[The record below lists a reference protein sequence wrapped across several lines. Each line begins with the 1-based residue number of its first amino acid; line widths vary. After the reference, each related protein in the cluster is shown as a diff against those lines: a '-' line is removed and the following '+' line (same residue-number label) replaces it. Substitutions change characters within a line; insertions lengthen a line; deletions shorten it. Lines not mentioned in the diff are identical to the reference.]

1 MQKAAGNAQTVRQ
14 EKRKSSRIPGILI
27 IALGLLLNQKII
39 EKTIIPD
46 GSIELLSYRIL
57 IAVVQLLIIAFGI
70 YVFRKRPE
78 ISPANISLA
87 VLSLLFSA
95 LLAGV
100 ALQIF
105 YTLPPM
111 VSGWRPNVP
120 GNERNQLGYRG
131 HPIKYS
137 DDDYVVLLVGD
148 SQVEAF
154 ACDFDSMPDQRLQ
167 YYLNSTSKKNV
178 KVFTIGASGY
188 GQDQQYLALKKYY
201 QNHRAD
207 LVIVWLTPRNDVW
220 NNMFPTHWAT
230 NGYPKPTFRLENGEL
245 RGPSEQMGE
254 EIPFSP
260 IKLVAIFQRL
270 FLDRDGEWE
279 KYLPE
284 PYKPLSEYNGPVS
297 RDWQKRWDSN
307 IGLMR
312 YENLDNEKSHL
323 AISLTPRSKRMQ
335 YGLELTRRLLQEIGT
350 LVKSHNGRF
359 VIFRTADPLQG
370 AGKTPPDVTV
380 HILNGRFYMT
390 SEKQFEENM
399 RYITEGFTSYVIP
412 VTVKD
417 WRVSPTDSHLN
428 KRANDQVMRDLA
440 DILKGL
446 IISAGNRTTVKAE
459 VAHGQRDDTE
469 GAGISAI
476 ISRN

>member
-1 MQKAAGNAQTVRQ
+1 MRKAVKKEEPAKQN
-14 EKRKSSRIPGILI
+14 ERKSSRIPGILI
-27 IALGLLLNQKII
+27 IAFGLLLNQKTI

-57 IAVVQLLIIAFGI
+57 IVIVQLVIIAFGI
-70 YVFRKRPE
+70 YVFRKRPR
-78 ISPANISLA
+78 ISPANILLA

-100 ALQIF
+100 MLQIF
-105 YTLPPM
+105 YTVPPLI
-111 VSGWRPNVP
+111 SGWRPNVP
-120 GNERNQLGYRG
+120 ENERNQLGYRG
-131 HPIKYS
+131 HPIEYS
-137 DDDYVVLLVGD
+137 EDDYVVLLVGD
-148 SQVEAF
+148 SQVEAR
-154 ACDFDSMPDQRLQ
+154 ACDYKSMPDQRLQ
-167 YYLNSTSKKNV
+167 HYLNSELKKNV

-201 QNHRAD
+201 QNYRAD
-207 LVIVWLTPRNDVW
+207 LVMVWLTPRNDVW

-230 NGYPKPTFRLENGEL
+230 NGYPKPTFWLENGEL
-245 RGPSEQMGE
+245 RGPSEQMGQ
-254 EIPFSP
+254 EIPFSS
-260 IKLVAIFQRL
+260 IKLIAIFQRL

-284 PYKPLSEYNGPVS
+284 PYKPLSEYKGPVS
-297 RDWQKRWDSN
+297 LDWQKRWDNN

-335 YGLELTRRLLQEIGT
+335 YGLELTRRLLQKISM

-359 VIFRTADPLQG
+359 VIFRTPEPPEG
-370 AGKTPPDVTV
+370 AGKSLSDVTV
-380 HILNGRFYMT
+380 HILNGKFYRT

-399 RYITEGFTSYVIP
+399 QYITDGFTSYVIP

-428 KRANDQVMRDLA
+428 RRANEQVMRDLA
-440 DILKGL
+440 VRLKGL
-446 IISAGNRTTVKAE
+446 ITSSVDLR
-459 VAHGQRDDTE
+459 
-469 GAGISAI
+469 
-476 ISRN
+476 